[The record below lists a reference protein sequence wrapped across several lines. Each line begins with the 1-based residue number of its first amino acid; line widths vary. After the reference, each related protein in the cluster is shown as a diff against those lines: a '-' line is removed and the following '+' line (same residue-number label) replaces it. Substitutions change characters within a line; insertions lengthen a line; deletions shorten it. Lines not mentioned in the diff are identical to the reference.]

1 MRRIP
6 RKIAANETDPDQLGD
21 ISTLANS
28 DIVKQ
33 IIDKHANRIEV
44 GEIDYY
50 DAAASSTSSS
60 KLGKRDDDSLPSPP
74 PPKKKGPRNR

>member
-1 MRRIP
+1 MRRIL

-33 IIDKHANRIEV
+33 IIDKYTNRIEV
-44 GEIDYY
+44 GETDY
-50 DAAASSTSSS
+50 AAASSTSSS
-60 KLGKRDDDSLPSPP
+60 KLGKRDDDSRPSPP
-74 PPKKKGPRNR
+74 PPKKNRLEE